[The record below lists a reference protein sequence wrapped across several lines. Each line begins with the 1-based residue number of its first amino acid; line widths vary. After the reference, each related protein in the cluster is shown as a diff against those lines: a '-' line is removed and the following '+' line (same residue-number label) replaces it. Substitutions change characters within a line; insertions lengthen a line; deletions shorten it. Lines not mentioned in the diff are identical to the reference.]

1 MEHTGRAGRAYDDA
15 FRERHCG
22 NHTGQK
28 ILHIVTGIVRPAH
41 LAGLRGPGV
50 HCSVPGEL
58 DHATGP
64 AEATID
70 NPKGHTGPRPDPV
83 KAGCQYCGT
92 LEGAAEEWQHFSA
105 AGLDR

>member
-1 MEHTGRAGRAYDDA
+1 VPTLGRI
-15 FRERHCG
+15 E
-22 NHTGQK
+22 
-28 ILHIVTGIVRPAH
+28 RPAG
-41 LAGLRGPGV
+41 LAKPLRPDV
-50 HCSVPGEL
+50 HSPVPGEL

-70 NPKGHTGPRPDPV
+70 NPKGHTGPRPDSA

-105 AGLDR
+105 AGLDH